1 MKWFNVELQG
11 YVVILAENQDEAAD
25 KASNLIS
32 RKADLSTVL
41 SVVHAAERP
50 WPEMGYQPMQL
61 NPAIPPGDE

>member
-32 RKADLSTVL
+32 SKADLSAFL
-41 SVVHAAERP
+41 SVAHAAERR
-50 WPEMGYQPMQL
+50 PEMGYQPMQR